1 MKHCRLIV
9 TALLSSVLLA
19 SCSLFGGDDKDLKPA
34 KLFKFE
40 EKIGLRELW
49 SANVGSNSK
58 KFWTKL
64 QPAASQDSLFLSDHS
79 GTVTALD
86 AQTGKRR
93 WTADIDA
100 AVSGGVGYGSGLVLL
115 GTIEGQIFALSAED
129 GSVLWTSSVS
139 SEVLSS
145 PVANDQIVVVQSA
158 DNQLFALDATTGEN
172 LWQHDAG
179 APILSI
185 RGTSSALLSNNM
197 VIAAFDSAKLIAFN
211 AQHGALMW
219 ETRLS
224 LPQGRTE
231 LERMV
236 DIDGRPLL
244 VGDIVYSVSYQG
256 RLGALTRGTGRNL
269 WFQDSSSHH
278 SPAYSDGKLYVT
290 ESDDTVRGFQAGSG
304 QVIWS
309 NDQLRFRE
317 LTGPAKFGDSIAV
330 ADAKGYLHLLDA
342 QNGNFVGRTKVDSSG
357 ISVPLLVIDNILVTQ
372 ANDGSVSAY
381 KIQ

>member
-1 MKHCRLIV
+1 MTHCRVIL
-9 TALLSSVLLA
+9 TALLGSVLLTG
-19 SCSLFGGDDKDLKPA
+19 CSLFGGDDLKPA
-34 KLFKFE
+34 ELFKFDQ
-40 EKIGLRELW
+40 KVILKELW
-49 SANVGSNSK
+49 STKVASNNK
-58 KFWTKL
+58 KFWAKL
-64 QPAASQDSLFLSDHS
+64 QPTASQDSLFLADHG
-79 GTVTALD
+79 GTITALD

-93 WTADIDA
+93 WTADLDA
-100 AVSGGVGYGSGLVLL
+100 AVSGGVGYGAGLVLL
-115 GTIEGQIFALSAED
+115 GTIEGQVLALNAED
-129 GSVLWTSSVS
+129 GSLLWTSNLS
-139 SEVLSS
+139 SEILSS

-158 DNQLFALDATTGEN
+158 DNRLFALDAKTGES

-185 RGTSSALLSNNM
+185 RGTSSAILLNNM

-236 DIDGRPLL
+236 DIDGKPLL

-269 WFQDSSSHH
+269 WLQDSSSHH
-278 SPAYSDGKLYVT
+278 SPAYGDGKLFVT
-290 ESDDTVRGFQAGSG
+290 ETDDKVRGFQAGSG

-309 NDQLRFRE
+309 NDQLLHRE
-317 LTGPAKFGDSIAV
+317 LTGPATFGNSIAV
-330 ADAKGYLHLLDA
+330 ADAQGYLHLLDA
-342 QNGNFVGRTKVDSSG
+342 QDGSFVGRTNVDGSG
-357 ISVPLLVIDNILVTQ
+357 ISAPLLVIDNILVTH
-372 ANDGSVSAY
+372 ANDGSVNAY

>member
-1 MKHCRLIV
+1 MKQCRLII
-9 TALLSSVLLA
+9 TALLAVLLA
-19 SCSLFGGDDKDLKPA
+19 GCSLFGDDELKPA
-34 KLFKFE
+34 ALFKFD
-40 EKIGLRELW
+40 EKIALQELW
-49 SANVGSNSK
+49 STKVASKNK
-58 KFWTKL
+58 KFWAKL
-64 QPAASQDSLFLSDHS
+64 QPVASQDSLFLADHG
-79 GTVTALD
+79 GTVTALE
-86 AQTGKRR
+86 AATGKRR
-93 WTADIDA
+93 WTTDLDA
-100 AVSGGVGYGSGLVLL
+100 AISGGVGYGSGLVLL
-115 GTIEGQIFALSAED
+115 GTIEGQIFALNAQD
-129 GSVLWTSSVS
+129 GSVLWTSNVS

-145 PVANDQIVVVQSA
+145 PVANEQIVVVQSA
-158 DNQLFALDATTGEN
+158 DNRLFALDVKTGES

-185 RGTSSALLSNNM
+185 RGTSSAILLNNM

-236 DIDGRPLL
+236 DIDGKPLL

-278 SPAYSDGKLYVT
+278 SPAHGDGKLYVT
-290 ESDDTVRGFQAGSG
+290 ETDDTVRGFQAGSG
-304 QVIWS
+304 QVVWS
-309 NDQLRFRE
+309 NDQLLYRE
-317 LTGPAKFGDSIAV
+317 LTGPAIFSNSIAV
-330 ADAKGYLHLLDA
+330 ADAQGYLHLLDA
-342 QNGNFVGRTKVDSSG
+342 QNGSFVGRTKVDGSG
-357 ISVPLLVIDNILVTQ
+357 ISAPLLVIENILVAY
-372 ANDGSVSAY
+372 ANDGSVTAF